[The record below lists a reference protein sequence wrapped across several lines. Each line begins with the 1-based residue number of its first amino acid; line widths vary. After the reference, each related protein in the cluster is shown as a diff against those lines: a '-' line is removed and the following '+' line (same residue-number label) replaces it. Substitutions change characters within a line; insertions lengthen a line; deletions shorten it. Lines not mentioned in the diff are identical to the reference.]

1 MIYHIFKGAPQ
12 IANPKIKE
20 ILRFYKRFRRNPHG
34 AATPATD
41 GGGGRGQRGGMK
53 CTAFVFVEKLKENQ
67 RFCHRTRKCRDI
79 ENKQQTENHQN
90 S

>member
-41 GGGGRGQRGGMK
+41 GGGRGGAK
-53 CTAFVFVEKLKENQ
+53 GTAFVFVEKPKENQ
-67 RFCHRTRKCRDI
+67 RFCHRTRKGRDI
-79 ENKQQTENHQN
+79 KKKHQIENHQN
-90 S
+90 TQGI